1 MATLFEQIF
10 GNGRDGVGGLLG
22 NPAFMVGSGLL
33 SNQGNPWGGALQGLA
48 AAQGY
53 KLSEAKM
60 KKEAEQ
66 EQRLAEAQ
74 AMQMKAMQD
83 AQKRQETTQG
93 LLTTLNIPQVREAYS
108 TPEMQAVL
116 RPYVVANADPAALEQ
131 AGILAPLP
139 KPMEMTAEGKNYQLA
154 KSDPGFAEWMKQN
167 QAGVNPGGLFAP
179 TIVRNAD
186 GTFSAWQ
193 PGNKPGM
200 PPVLTPLPGNPIN
213 SDVELAALLARER
226 ASAGAQGKAEGT
238 AIAGAPEAIGKLDD
252 AITDVTRLVA
262 DPAIDSAYGVIQGR
276 TPTVRQG
283 TQDFEAKR
291 DKLIYTLGLAAR
303 GQLAGTGQISNFEQ
317 EMLLKAQST
326 LANPLISPQAAKEEM
341 QRMLSWLQS
350 KREKAALIVPNSSPS
365 QSAPQGTTPA
375 PQPGRVVDFN
385 SL

>member
-1 MATLFEQIF
+1 MAGLLGSVGQKI
-10 GNGRDGVGGLLG
+10 GGLLG
-22 NPAFMVGSGLL
+22 DPALQDALWLTIAAGADPRRADQLREEKRLSLDDERKRQYLDLQMEQAQLAAEQARQAQARQQYTQWVLGSNLSPEVINSPAFQMAMR
-33 SNQGNPWGGALQGLA
+33 QQA
-48 AAQGY
+48 AAHGDI
-53 KLSEAKM
+53 S
-60 KKEAEQ
+60 
-66 EQRLAEAQ
+66 
-74 AMQMKAMQD
+74 
-83 AQKRQETTQG
+83 
-93 LLTTLNIPQVREAYS
+93 
-108 TPEMQAVL
+108 
-116 RPYVVANADPAALEQ
+116 ALEQ
-131 AGILAPLP
+131 GGVLAPLP

-167 QAGVNPGGLFAP
+167 QAGANPGGLFAP

-226 ASAGAQGKAEGT
+226 ALAGAQGKAEGT

>member
-1 MATLFEQIF
+1 MAGLLGSVGQKI
-10 GNGRDGVGGLLG
+10 GGLLG
-22 NPAFMVGSGLL
+22 DPALQDALWLTIAAGADPRRADQLREEKRLSLDDERKRQYLDLQMQQAQLAAEQARQAQARQQYTQWVLGSNLSPEVINSPAFQMAMR
-33 SNQGNPWGGALQGLA
+33 QQA
-48 AAQGY
+48 AAHGDI
-53 KLSEAKM
+53 S
-60 KKEAEQ
+60 
-66 EQRLAEAQ
+66 
-74 AMQMKAMQD
+74 
-83 AQKRQETTQG
+83 
-93 LLTTLNIPQVREAYS
+93 
-108 TPEMQAVL
+108 
-116 RPYVVANADPAALEQ
+116 ALEQ
-131 AGILAPLP
+131 GGVLAPLP

-167 QAGVNPGGLFAP
+167 QAGANPGGLFAP

>member
-1 MATLFEQIF
+1 MEGLLGGIASRL
-10 GNGRDGVGGLLG
+10 GGLLG
-22 NPAFMVGSGLL
+22 DPKVKQALL
-33 SNQGNPWGGALQGLA
+33 ASFATGGDPSQTGRLILA
-48 AAQGY
+48 
-53 KLSEAKM
+53 KNE
-60 KKEAEQ
+60 
-66 EQRLAEAQ
+66 
-74 AMQMKAMQD
+74 QD
-83 AQKRQETTQG
+83 AQAARDKQMEEYRKLQMQQAQIAAEQARQAQARQQYTQWVLG
-93 LLTTLNIPQVREAYS
+93 SNLS
-108 TPEMQAVL
+108 PEVINSPAFQMAMRQQA
-116 RPYVVANADPAALEQ
+116 AAHGDISALEQ
-131 AGILAPLP
+131 GGVLAPLP

-167 QAGVNPGGLFAP
+167 QAGANPGGLFAP

-262 DPAIDSAYGVIQGR
+262 DPAIYSAYGVIQGR

>member
-1 MATLFEQIF
+1 MAGLLGSVGQKI
-10 GNGRDGVGGLLG
+10 GGLLG
-22 NPAFMVGSGLL
+22 DPALQDALWLTIAAGADPRRADQLREEKRLSLDDERKRQYLDLQMQQAQIAAEQARQAQARQQYTQWVLGSNLSPEVINSPAFQMAMR
-33 SNQGNPWGGALQGLA
+33 QQA
-48 AAQGY
+48 AAHGDI
-53 KLSEAKM
+53 S
-60 KKEAEQ
+60 
-66 EQRLAEAQ
+66 
-74 AMQMKAMQD
+74 
-83 AQKRQETTQG
+83 
-93 LLTTLNIPQVREAYS
+93 
-108 TPEMQAVL
+108 
-116 RPYVVANADPAALEQ
+116 ALEQ
-131 AGILAPLP
+131 GGVLAPLP

-167 QAGVNPGGLFAP
+167 QAGANPGGLFAP

>member
-1 MATLFEQIF
+1 MEGLLGGIASRL
-10 GNGRDGVGGLLG
+10 GGLLG
-22 NPAFMVGSGLL
+22 DPKVKQALL
-33 SNQGNPWGGALQGLA
+33 ASFATGGDPSQTGRLILA
-48 AAQGY
+48 
-53 KLSEAKM
+53 KNE
-60 KKEAEQ
+60 
-66 EQRLAEAQ
+66 
-74 AMQMKAMQD
+74 QD
-83 AQKRQETTQG
+83 AQAARDKQMEEYRKLQMQQAQIAAEQARQAQARQQYTQWVLG
-93 LLTTLNIPQVREAYS
+93 SNLS
-108 TPEMQAVL
+108 PEVINSPAFQMAMRQQA
-116 RPYVVANADPAALEQ
+116 AAHGDISALEQ
-131 AGILAPLP
+131 GGVLAPLP

-167 QAGVNPGGLFAP
+167 QAGANPGGLFAP

>member
-1 MATLFEQIF
+1 MAGLLGSVGQKI
-10 GNGRDGVGGLLG
+10 GGLLG
-22 NPAFMVGSGLL
+22 DPALQDALWLTIAAGADPRRADQLREEKRLSLDDERKRQYLDLQMEQAQLAAEQARQAQARQQYTQWVLGSNLSPEVINSPAFQMAMR
-33 SNQGNPWGGALQGLA
+33 QQA
-48 AAQGY
+48 AAHGDI
-53 KLSEAKM
+53 S
-60 KKEAEQ
+60 
-66 EQRLAEAQ
+66 
-74 AMQMKAMQD
+74 
-83 AQKRQETTQG
+83 
-93 LLTTLNIPQVREAYS
+93 
-108 TPEMQAVL
+108 
-116 RPYVVANADPAALEQ
+116 ALEQ
-131 AGILAPLP
+131 GGVLAPLP

-167 QAGVNPGGLFAP
+167 QAGANPGGLFAP

-350 KREKAALIVPNSSPS
+350 KREKAVLIVPNSSPS

>member
-1 MATLFEQIF
+1 MEGLLGGIASRL
-10 GNGRDGVGGLLG
+10 GGLLG
-22 NPAFMVGSGLL
+22 DPKVKQALL
-33 SNQGNPWGGALQGLA
+33 ASFATGGDPSQTGRLILA
-48 AAQGY
+48 
-53 KLSEAKM
+53 KNE
-60 KKEAEQ
+60 
-66 EQRLAEAQ
+66 
-74 AMQMKAMQD
+74 QD
-83 AQKRQETTQG
+83 AQAARDKQMEEYRKLQMDQAQLAAEQARQAQARQQYTQWVLG
-93 LLTTLNIPQVREAYS
+93 SNLS
-108 TPEMQAVL
+108 PEVINSPAFQMAMRQQA
-116 RPYVVANADPAALEQ
+116 AAHGDISALEQ
-131 AGILAPLP
+131 GGVLAPLP

-167 QAGVNPGGLFAP
+167 QAGANPGGLFAP

>member
-1 MATLFEQIF
+1 MEGLLGGIASRL
-10 GNGRDGVGGLLG
+10 GGLLG
-22 NPAFMVGSGLL
+22 DPKVKQALL
-33 SNQGNPWGGALQGLA
+33 ASFATGGDPSQTGRLILA
-48 AAQGY
+48 
-53 KLSEAKM
+53 KNE
-60 KKEAEQ
+60 
-66 EQRLAEAQ
+66 
-74 AMQMKAMQD
+74 QD
-83 AQKRQETTQG
+83 AQAARDKQMEEYRKLQMQQAQIAAEQARQAQARQQYTQG
-93 LLTTLNIPQVREAYS
+93 VLGSNLS
-108 TPEMQAVL
+108 PEVINSPAFQMAMRQQA
-116 RPYVVANADPAALEQ
+116 AAHGDISALEQ
-131 AGILAPLP
+131 GGVLAPLP

-167 QAGVNPGGLFAP
+167 QAGANPGGLFAP

>member
-1 MATLFEQIF
+1 MAGLLGSVGQKI
-10 GNGRDGVGGLLG
+10 GGLLG
-22 NPAFMVGSGLL
+22 DPALQDALWLTIAAGADPRRADQLREEKRLSLDDERKRQYLDLQMEQAQLAAEQARQAQARQQYTQWVLGSNLSPEVINSPAFQMAMR
-33 SNQGNPWGGALQGLA
+33 QQA
-48 AAQGY
+48 AAHGDI
-53 KLSEAKM
+53 S
-60 KKEAEQ
+60 
-66 EQRLAEAQ
+66 
-74 AMQMKAMQD
+74 
-83 AQKRQETTQG
+83 
-93 LLTTLNIPQVREAYS
+93 
-108 TPEMQAVL
+108 
-116 RPYVVANADPAALEQ
+116 ALEQ
-131 AGILAPLP
+131 GGVLAPLP

-167 QAGVNPGGLFAP
+167 QAGANPGGLFAP

>member
-1 MATLFEQIF
+1 MEGLLGGIASRL
-10 GNGRDGVGGLLG
+10 GGLLG
-22 NPAFMVGSGLL
+22 DPKVKQALL
-33 SNQGNPWGGALQGLA
+33 ASFATGGDPSQTGRLILA
-48 AAQGY
+48 
-53 KLSEAKM
+53 KNE
-60 KKEAEQ
+60 
-66 EQRLAEAQ
+66 
-74 AMQMKAMQD
+74 QD
-83 AQKRQETTQG
+83 AQAARDKQMEEYRKLQMQQAQIAAEQARQAQARQQYTQWVLG
-93 LLTTLNIPQVREAYS
+93 SNLS
-108 TPEMQAVL
+108 PEVINSPAFQMAMRQQA
-116 RPYVVANADPAALEQ
+116 AAHGDISALEQ
-131 AGILAPLP
+131 GGVLAPLP

-167 QAGVNPGGLFAP
+167 QAGANPGGLFAP

-341 QRMLSWLQS
+341 KRMLSWLQS

>member
-1 MATLFEQIF
+1 MAGLLGSFTGKI
-10 GNGRDGVGGLLG
+10 GGLLG
-22 NPAFMVGSGLL
+22 DPALKDAFWLTLASGADPQRADQLREEKRLSLDDERKRQYLDLQMQQAQIAAEQARQAQARQQYTQGVLGSNLSPEVINSPAFQMAMR
-33 SNQGNPWGGALQGLA
+33 QQA
-48 AAQGY
+48 AAHGDI
-53 KLSEAKM
+53 S
-60 KKEAEQ
+60 
-66 EQRLAEAQ
+66 
-74 AMQMKAMQD
+74 
-83 AQKRQETTQG
+83 
-93 LLTTLNIPQVREAYS
+93 
-108 TPEMQAVL
+108 
-116 RPYVVANADPAALEQ
+116 ALEQ
-131 AGILAPLP
+131 GGVLAPLP

-167 QAGVNPGGLFAP
+167 QAGANPGGLFAP

>member
-66 EQRLAEAQ
+66 EQRLSEAQ

-131 AGILAPLP
+131 AGLLAPLP
-139 KPMEMTAEGKNYQLA
+139 SSQEEPSIVRTIRAMGGDPQDPKWQAVIMQSLVKPQTSINMGAQFPDLPKDHMWVNPLNPAEGVKPIPNSPTDLSQRAAAEKEGTGTGNTIARIDNVMSELDRAISGVGYTTTGLIGAATKNLPGSPAKDLSGSLTTIKANIGFNELQAMREASPTGGALGQVAVQELEALQSVLA
-154 KSDPGFAEWMKQN
+154 SLEQEQSPERVAENLNKVKNHYARWRSIVEQAKQN
-167 QAGVNPGGLFAP
+167 GQ
-179 TIVRNAD
+179 
-186 GTFSAWQ
+186 
-193 PGNKPGM
+193 
-200 PPVLTPLPGNPIN
+200 
-213 SDVELAALLARER
+213 
-226 ASAGAQGKAEGT
+226 
-238 AIAGAPEAIGKLDD
+238 GAP
-252 AITDVTRLVA
+252 
-262 DPAIDSAYGVIQGR
+262 
-276 TPTVRQG
+276 
-283 TQDFEAKR
+283 
-291 DKLIYTLGLAAR
+291 
-303 GQLAGTGQISNFEQ
+303 
-317 EMLLKAQST
+317 
-326 LANPLISPQAAKEEM
+326 
-341 QRMLSWLQS
+341 
-350 KREKAALIVPNSSPS
+350 IVPNSSPS
-365 QSAPQGTTPA
+365 QNG
-375 PQPGRVVDFN
+375 GRVVDFN
-385 SL
+385 SLP

>member
-1 MATLFEQIF
+1 MA
-10 GNGRDGVGGLLG
+10 GLLG
-22 NPAFMVGSGLL
+22 NISSGLRGLLGDPAL
-33 SNQGNPWGGALQGLA
+33 SDALWLTIAAGADPRRADQLREEKRLSLQD
-48 AAQGY
+48 
-53 KLSEAKM
+53 E
-60 KKEAEQ
+60 KEAEYRALQ
-66 EQRLAEAQ
+66 AQHVNMQLQAAKEQQQRQQQSQGALASLSLLAPEYQ
-74 AMQMKAMQD
+74 AMYRNDPAFQQAFR
-83 AQKRQETTQG
+83 A
-93 LLTTLNIPQVREAYS
+93 NQVVYG
-108 TPEMQAVL
+108 
-116 RPYVVANADPAALEQ
+116 DPAAAEQ
-131 AGILAPLP
+131 AGVLAPLP
-139 KPMEMTAEGKNYQLA
+139 KPMEMTAEGKNYQLS

-167 QAGVNPGGLFAP
+167 QAGANPGGLFAP

-350 KREKAALIVPNSSPS
+350 KREKAA
-365 QSAPQGTTPA
+365 
-375 PQPGRVVDFN
+375 
-385 SL
+385 

>member
-1 MATLFEQIF
+1 MAGLLGSVGQKI
-10 GNGRDGVGGLLG
+10 GGLLG
-22 NPAFMVGSGLL
+22 DPALQDALWLTIAAGADPRRADQLREEKRLSLDDERKRQYLDLQMEQAQLAAEQARQAQARQQYTQWVLGSNLSPEVINSPAFQMAMR
-33 SNQGNPWGGALQGLA
+33 QQA
-48 AAQGY
+48 AAHGDI
-53 KLSEAKM
+53 S
-60 KKEAEQ
+60 
-66 EQRLAEAQ
+66 
-74 AMQMKAMQD
+74 
-83 AQKRQETTQG
+83 
-93 LLTTLNIPQVREAYS
+93 
-108 TPEMQAVL
+108 
-116 RPYVVANADPAALEQ
+116 ALEQ
-131 AGILAPLP
+131 GGVLAPLP

-167 QAGVNPGGLFAP
+167 QAGANPGGLFAP

-252 AITDVTRLVA
+252 VIIDVTRLVK